1 MASEIAL
8 ITGAASGIGAAV
20 AAELARSG
28 VRVVLADVAAER
40 GEKLA
45 SELGGRFFACD
56 VSDPQQWE
64 QLVGRC
70 IAEAGV
76 PDYAHLNAGIMSV
89 PPDADF
95 QPIEQ
100 LPLERYRRIMGVNL
114 DGVFFGMRALIPHM
128 RARGGAIT
136 VTASMAGLMGI
147 AMDPVYAATKHALV
161 GLVRSVAE
169 ALAGTPLR
177 VNAIC
182 PGGVDTAITPDAMR
196 SSIAQMSAAVL
207 AREVVDLL
215 RRGPSGEIRV
225 KTLEHLP
232 AFAVPVPELGPY

>member
-1 MASEIAL
+1 MPAKIAL
-8 ITGAASGIGAAV
+8 ITGAASGIGAAA

-40 GEKLA
+40 GSKLA
-45 SELGGRFFACD
+45 SELGGLFVACD
-56 VSDPQQWE
+56 VSDPRQWE
-64 QLVGRC
+64 HLVERC

-95 QPIEQ
+95 LPIEA

-114 DGVFFGMRALIPHM
+114 DGVFFGLRALLPHM
-128 RARGGAIT
+128 RPRGGAIT

-147 AMDPVYAATKHALV
+147 ALDPVYAATKHALV

-196 SSIAQMSAAVL
+196 GSIAQISAAVL

-215 RRGPSGEIRV
+215 LRGPSGEIRV
-225 KTLEHLP
+225 KTLEQLP